1 MTDAPVPGEHG
12 GAMTGRLRRSAGVL
26 VWLILI
32 VLIASGAAG
41 LVTGMDRP
49 PGSAARPEVAYAGD
63 AEVAPMLDLAQVRL
77 AAIADEIQALGAEA
91 RGALSALNG
100 SELANVDAAIADGDR
115 LSADITARAAAV
127 RQELDLVP
135 YVGTP
140 RAALMLSDVVIARYA
155 ALVEAAST
163 TGGLDADWR
172 RLTVGSVSAAQMS
185 ALLAEHDRLVGEAAG
200 DGLKAKYREALK
212 VLDQAAD
219 RLADARRLRDILV
232 RTVDVTVLDEWLG
245 RNAAYDVALRGL
257 YEAIS
262 TVGGRVTPAVR
273 EAIAAEAAARARL
286 PPDSRG
292 LVIIMAEIGRGGMN
306 GAVIAIEEARGR
318 LSAALEGAAGS
329 PTP

>member
-1 MTDAPVPGEHG
+1 M
-12 GAMTGRLRRSAGVL
+12 RLRARPIRRFAGVL
-26 VWLILI
+26 VWLVLI
-32 VLIASGAAG
+32 VLIALGAAG

-49 PGSAARPEVAYAGD
+49 PGSAARPEVVFAGD

-77 AAIADEIQALGAEA
+77 AAIADEIQALSAEA

-100 SELANVDAAIADGDR
+100 SELATVNAAIADGDR
-115 LSADITARAAAV
+115 LSADITARAATV
-127 RQELDLVP
+127 RQGLDLVP
-135 YVGTP
+135 YVETP
-140 RAALMLSDVVIARYA
+140 GVALMLSEVVIARYA

-185 ALLAEHDRLVGEAAG
+185 ALLAEHDRLVGEAAA
-200 DGLKAKYREALK
+200 DGRKAKYREALK
-212 VLDQAAD
+212 VLGQATE
-219 RLADARRLRDILV
+219 RLAAARRLRDVLV
-232 RTVDVTVLDEWLG
+232 RTVDVTVLDEWVG

-257 YEAIS
+257 YKAIS

-273 EAIAAEAAARARL
+273 KAVAAEAAAKARL

-318 LSAALEGAAGS
+318 LSAALQGAAGS

>member
-1 MTDAPVPGEHG
+1 
-12 GAMTGRLRRSAGVL
+12 MTGRLRRSAGVL

-32 VLIASGAAG
+32 VLIALGAAG

-63 AEVAPMLDLAQVRL
+63 AEVALLLDHAQAQL
-77 AAIADEIQALGAEA
+77 AAVADEVQALGTQA

-100 SELANVDAAIADGDR
+100 SEPATVDAAIAEGDR
-115 LSADITARAAAV
+115 LVADITTRVAAL
-127 RQELDLVP
+127 RRELDQVP
-135 YVGTP
+135 YLGTP
-140 RAALMLSDVVIARYA
+140 QAPLMLSDVVIARYA

-185 ALLAEHDRLVGEAAG
+185 ALLAEHDRLVGEAAAHG
-200 DGLKAKYREALK
+200 VKAKYREALK
-212 VLDQAAD
+212 VLDQAAE

-257 YEAIS
+257 YKVS
-262 TVGGRVTPAVR
+262 PVGGRVTPAFR
-273 EAIAAEAAARARL
+273 EAYAAEAAAKARL

-318 LSAALEGAAGS
+318 LSAALEDAAAS
-329 PTP
+329 PAP

>member
-1 MTDAPVPGEHG
+1 MSLLARP
-12 GAMTGRLRRSAGVL
+12 MRRSAGVL

-32 VLIASGAAG
+32 VLIALGAAG

-63 AEVAPMLDLAQVRL
+63 AEVALLLDHAQAQLV
-77 AAIADEIQALGAEA
+77 AVADEVQALGTQA

-100 SELANVDAAIADGDR
+100 SEPATVDAAIAEGDR
-115 LSADITARAAAV
+115 LVADITTRVAAL
-127 RQELDLVP
+127 RRELDQVP
-135 YVGTP
+135 YLGTP
-140 RAALMLSDVVIARYA
+140 QAPLMLSDVVIARYA

-185 ALLAEHDRLVGEAAG
+185 ALLAEHDRLVGEAAAHG
-200 DGLKAKYREALK
+200 VKAKYREALK
-212 VLDQAAD
+212 VLDQAAE
-219 RLADARRLRDILV
+219 RLAAARRLRDILI

-257 YEAIS
+257 YKVS
-262 TVGGRVTPAVR
+262 PVGGRVTPAFR
-273 EAIAAEAAARARL
+273 EAYAAEAAARARL

-318 LSAALEGAAGS
+318 LSAALEDAAAS
-329 PTP
+329 PAP